1 MNKLINQFKLQS
13 GLYQLKLVLKKINKA
28 GHSIPLIEAKSI
40 GLLFSI
46 STENEIKEI
55 EEIVRALKSTKKN
68 VQIMG
73 FVSDKTLKI
82 AADCDIKLLTTDDIS
97 WNYIP
102 KTEKISQFIKQE
114 FDILIN
120 HCTEICVPLSFVTAL
135 SKSTFKVGAFQSNQ
149 ITIFDLTLV
158 TEQKSITGFSNELKH
173 YLDKIR

>member
-13 GLYQLKLVLKKINKA
+13 GLYQLKLVLKKLNRVGYSVPI
-28 GHSIPLIEAKSI
+28 SRAKNI
-40 GLLFSI
+40 ALLFCI
-46 STENEIKEI
+46 STEAEIKEI
-55 EEIVRALKSTKKN
+55 EEIASTLKATHKN

-73 FVSDKTLKI
+73 YVANKALKI
-82 AADCDIKLLTTDDIS
+82 KSESNIQLLTTEDIS

-102 KTEKISQFIKQE
+102 KTEKIFQFINQE

-120 HCTEICVPLSFVTAL
+120 LCTEICVPLDIVSAL
-135 SKSTFKVGAFQSNQ
+135 SKSTFKVGAFQNNQ

-158 TEQKSITGFSNELKH
+158 TQQKSITGFSNELKY